1 MIYPWQTNIWNHVTA
16 MRGRLPHALLL
27 HGRQGIGKRDFAL
40 SWSQS
45 LLCERLQDNGQACE
59 VCASCNWFLQHNH
72 PDYRLL
78 TPEQDAAADDEP
90 AVASKTGK
98 KSQISI
104 AQVRALSDFLELTS
118 HRDGGLRIA
127 VIHPAEALNAAS
139 ANALL
144 KMLEEPP
151 PSVVFILVS
160 NQPQKLLPTILSR
173 CRKITM
179 PVPEKSLALQ
189 WLEQKGMKDAN
200 DFLGYASGSPLI
212 ALANAEEQGSAWKEV
227 IEMLARGN
235 RLDPYNA
242 ARVLVAQGMETA
254 IAMLQKWIYDLIAC
268 HLTGAIRY
276 HERQVAALQALSKS
290 VDLGVVLDFQRKL
303 DEARKSATHPLN
315 HELQLE
321 SLLLQYTQIFSRPAA
336 P

>member
-1 MIYPWQTNIWNHVTA
+1 MIYPWQTDIWNHVA
-16 MRGRLPHALLL
+16 SMRGRLPHALLL

-78 TPEQDAAADDEP
+78 TPEQETAADDEP
-90 AVASKTGK
+90 AVVSKAGK
-98 KSQISI
+98 KTQISI

-127 VIHPAEALNAAS
+127 VIQPAETLNAAS

-151 PSVVFILVS
+151 PGVVFILVS
-160 NQPQKLLPTILSR
+160 SQPQKLLPTILSR
-173 CRKITM
+173 CRKIAM
-179 PVPEKSLALQ
+179 PVPDKSLALQ
-189 WLEQKGMKDAN
+189 WLEQKGMKDASE
-200 DFLGYASGSPLI
+200 FLDYASGSPLA
-212 ALANAEEQGSAWKEV
+212 ALASLEERGSSWGEV
-227 IEMLARGN
+227 IQLLTRGAK
-235 RLDPYNA
+235 LDPYNA
-242 ARVLVAQGMETA
+242 ARLLVAQGMEAA
-254 IAMLQKWIYDLIAC
+254 IAILQKWIYDLVAC
-268 HLTGAIRY
+268 HLAGAIRY
-276 HERQVAALQALSKS
+276 HERQATALQVLSKS

-336 P
+336 S